1 MIGNFKTTD
10 RRNSDN
16 LRSYL
21 LRMKKKLLMIVLFF
35 FDLKNFRNVFQFLAS
50 RFESIKIYNRF
61 T

>member
-21 LRMKKKLLMIVLFF
+21 LRMKKKIADDCIV
-35 FDLKNFRNVFQFLAS
+35 FL
-50 RFESIKIYNRF
+50 
-61 T
+61 